1 MDILFR
7 HAIADFIRA
16 LPQSSSVIDSIQIAP
31 DGTGTV
37 TYNSK
42 GLWVDPNAPGFT
54 NTTTQITDEEM
65 VRAYLLVRL
74 ATTFGY
80 PAKPEVLEV
89 ERVYK
94 PVGRPQGKGG
104 RVDVLVRKPPKTGS
118 KDAFLFM
125 ECKAPSKFD
134 DDLKYIDGQLFR
146 LSRQEPA
153 RPRFLIYYTVELKAS
168 ALHER
173 VIVIDTERFPDYE
186 SWDQAGQPL
195 TDVIPSKYGQATKRR
210 YANVIDQTKE
220 HRPLDREVTPETF
233 NRLRT
238 EIHDVIWGGGGT
250 NNNEVFIL
258 IVRLI
263 LCKIFDEK
271 ETLPKQEYRFQRLG
285 DAFTPEEP
293 GHLVDRLNDLY
304 REAESAYLALTTA
317 SIGPAFDTS
326 RISSEKVA
334 YVVGRLEG
342 LSITENKHPGDLLG
356 EFFEQIVSQDFTQT
370 RGQFFTPVKLVR
382 FMLHLARVVDQ
393 AREVMLHGRDH
404 LGRPRLPYV
413 IDPSCGS
420 GTFLIEYMKLIRREL
435 GQSRVEAA
443 LPNRIRES
451 HTVWFAGAS
460 SNVWAREYLF
470 GIENNYDLGLS
481 AKVNM
486 VLHGDGSM
494 NTWIK
499 SGLLP
504 FRDYWVHGRNNIL
517 GVAKPV
523 SDRPYNAECNEQF
536 DLLLSNPP
544 FSIKLAPDEK
554 LKVAEAFEVMANAQS
569 EAIFIE
575 RWYQLLREGG
585 SFCCVLP
592 EAILDTSTYAFMR
605 FFIFSMFRIRAI
617 VSLPYDAFR
626 PFTSTKTCIVYATKR
641 SNKDVA
647 RFYASLKKNG
657 AAPKGIPSHES
668 LQKALDELSWSD
680 ETIFMAEPA
689 TIGYK
694 RRKNLPDLYLPNEL
708 YRESNTG
715 EVSEPQPSEPRTVL
729 DYYHAGENYPPN
741 PKLGFWTSLRNI
753 ISRKGFRLD
762 PKYRWLWDF
771 QRGCVHGDPAT
782 ASELS
787 SFLAI
792 VELPKVPKGEL
803 AEEAKLVDLESVEAR
818 QALVNDQLPV
828 VDTIGSDKIRF
839 QGCDLAI
846 SKLEPYLGKIIIN
859 PSAESI
865 GSTEWIGLKITTEM
879 PASVAAYLLM
889 LPDMCEAYRRLQS
902 GKRHARFEPDEFLHL
917 CTQVPDQSRWQE
929 LEASIGQHRN
939 QIIEMRRLEQEIRAN
954 IDQLFTGDD
963 PTLRAA
969 NHAWRGGTPGL

>member
-1 MDILFR
+1 
-7 HAIADFIRA
+7 
-16 LPQSSSVIDSIQIAP
+16 
-31 DGTGTV
+31 
-37 TYNSK
+37 
-42 GLWVDPNAPGFT
+42 
-54 NTTTQITDEEM
+54 
-65 VRAYLLVRL
+65 L

-80 PAKPEVLEV
+80 PAQPETLEV

-118 KDAFLFM
+118 RDAFLFI
-125 ECKAPSKFD
+125 ECKAPSKYD

-146 LSRQEPA
+146 LSRQEPE
-153 RPRFLIYYTVELKAS
+153 RPRFLVYYTVDLRAS
-168 ALHER
+168 ALRER
-173 VIVIDTERFPDYE
+173 VIVIDTDRFPDYE
-186 SWDQAGQPL
+186 SWDQSGQPL
-195 TDVIPSKYGQATKRR
+195 ADVIPSKYGQATKRR
-210 YANVIDQTKE
+210 YANVVDETKE
-220 HRPLDREVTPETF
+220 HGPLDREVTPETF

-250 NNNEVFIL
+250 NNNEVFVL

-271 ETLPKQEYRFQRLG
+271 ETLPQKEYRFQRLG
-285 DAFTPEEP
+285 DAFAPEEP
-293 GHLVDRLNDLY
+293 DRLVDRLNELY
-304 REAESAYLALTTA
+304 REAESTYLALTTA

-326 RISSEKVA
+326 RISAEKVA
-334 YVVGRLEG
+334 YVVGRLES
-342 LSITENKHPGDLLG
+342 LSVTENRHPGDLLG

-370 RGQFFTPVKLVR
+370 KGQFFTPVKLVR
-382 FMLHLARVVDQ
+382 FMLHLSSALDE
-393 AREVMLHGRDH
+393 AREVMQHGRDH

-435 GQSRVEAA
+435 GQLQVAA
-443 LPNRIRES
+443 TLPNRIRES

-460 SNVWAREYLF
+460 NSVWAREYLF
-470 GIENNYDLGLS
+470 GVENNYDLGLS

-504 FRDYWVHGRNNIL
+504 FRDYWVQGRNNIL
-517 GVAKPV
+517 GVAEPPV
-523 SDRPYNAECNEQF
+523 SGHPYNAERNEQF

-554 LKVAEAFEVMANAQS
+554 LKVAKAFEVMADAQS

-592 EAILDTSTYAFMR
+592 EAILDTSTYEFMR
-605 FFIFSMFRIRAI
+605 LFLLSMFRIRAI

-641 SNKDVA
+641 ASKDVV
-647 RFYASLKKNG
+647 RFNTALKQHG
-657 AAPKGIPSHES
+657 AAPKGMPSSES
-668 LQKALDELSWSD
+668 LRSALDELGWSD

-694 RRKNLPDLYLPNEL
+694 RRKNLSDLYLHNDL
-708 YRESNTG
+708 YRESDTG
-715 EVSEPQPSEPRTVL
+715 EVSEPQPFEPRTVL
-729 DYYHAGENYPPN
+729 DYYRAGENNPPD
-741 PKLGFWTSLRNI
+741 PKLGFWTSLRAV
-753 ISRKGFRLD
+753 ISRNGFRLD

-771 QRGCVHGDPAT
+771 QRGCVLGDTST

-787 SFLAI
+787 SFLKI
-792 VELPKVPKGEL
+792 VKLPKIPKGDL
-803 AEEAKLVDLESVEAR
+803 AEEAKLIDLESVEAR
-818 QALVNDQLPV
+818 QAFVSDQVPV
-828 VDTIGSDKIRF
+828 VDTIGSDRVQF

-846 SKLEPYLGKIIIN
+846 SKLEPYLGKVIID
-859 PSAESI
+859 PSPDAI
-865 GSTEWIGLKITTEM
+865 GSTEWVGLKIEGQI
-879 PASVAAYLLM
+879 PASVVAYLLM
-889 LPDMCEAYRRLQS
+889 LPAMCEAYRRLQS
-902 GKRHARFEPDEFLHL
+902 GKRHARFEPDEFLL
-917 CTQVPDQSRWQE
+917 LRTQVPDQSQWQE
-929 LEASIGQHRN
+929 LETSIRQHRE
-939 QIIEMRRLEQEIRAN
+939 QIIEMRRLEQKIRT
-954 IDQLFTGDD
+954 DMDRLFVGDG
-963 PTLRAA
+963 PCMGGGAVAHPAA
-969 NHAWRGGTPGL
+969 ESEPHVKASLHTTSQT